1 MESMVTEPETIKREI
16 DISNIREG
24 EENVYGSPIP
34 GPRQEAAR
42 SVNEEIAGASSDN
55 VDRILTSGCAKT
67 RKARMPESRST
78 KNRNHQNKGW
88 FNRTAKA

>member
-24 EENVYGSPIP
+24 GENVYGSPIP
-34 GPRQEAAR
+34 GPRREAAR

-55 VDRILTSGCAKT
+55 VDNCILASICRLKPGKPECQKAAKY
-67 RKARMPESRST
+67 
-78 KNRNHQNKGW
+78 
-88 FNRTAKA
+88 